1 MKLTTFLV
9 FVCCV
14 GFLSYVIAGPSS
26 ASGPGAQLAPLDNAV
41 VTPVKVPINVAP
53 GSNVRDSAAGSS
65 DQFGQATAA
74 SASSAGGSAQFGQA
88 TASSASANGSSASA
102 DGSSNASAT
111 GQNASSNGADNG
123 LLHRNENAG
132 SNGSIGISR
141 GEEKMV
147 ETPDSEIA
155 AAEAAAKSEKSEVT
169 KKFEPSILNAGID
182 EIANSKASSKV
193 PDFAPINPVTG
204 ETIPTRSASSAPPTN
219 PIPNAAVS
227 PLPKD

>member
-9 FVCCV
+9 FVCFV

-26 ASGPGAQLAPLDNAV
+26 ASGPGAQLAPVDNAV
-41 VTPVKVPINVAP
+41 VTPVKLPTNVSP

-65 DQFGQATAA
+65 DQFGQATAS

-88 TASSASANGSSASA
+88 TAANASATGSSASA

-111 GQNASSNGADNG
+111 GQMASANGSSNGA
-123 LLHRNENAG
+123 LHQNSNAT
-132 SNGSIGISR
+132 SNFIGR

-147 ETPDSEIA
+147 ETPDSELA

-204 ETIPTRSASSAPPTN
+204 ATIPPRPASSAPPIN

>member
-1 MKLTTFLV
+1 M
-9 FVCCV
+9 
-14 GFLSYVIAGPSS
+14 
-26 ASGPGAQLAPLDNAV
+26 
-41 VTPVKVPINVAP
+41 
-53 GSNVRDSAAGSS
+53 
-65 DQFGQATAA
+65 
-74 SASSAGGSAQFGQA
+74 
-88 TASSASANGSSASA
+88 ASANGSSNGALHQN
-102 DGSSNASAT
+102 SNAT
-111 GQNASSNGADNG
+111 SNF
-123 LLHRNENAG
+123 
-132 SNGSIGISR
+132 IGR

-147 ETPDSEIA
+147 ETPASELA

-204 ETIPTRSASSAPPTN
+204 VTIPTRSASGAPPTN

>member
-14 GFLSYVIAGPSS
+14 GFISYVVAGPSS
-26 ASGPGAQLAPLDNAV
+26 AGGGTQIAPVNDTV
-41 VTPVKVPINVAP
+41 VTPVKVPTNVAP
-53 GSNVRDSAAGSS
+53 GSNVRDSASGSS
-65 DQFGQATAA
+65 DQFGQSTA
-74 SASSAGGSAQFGQA
+74 STASSAGGSAQFGQA
-88 TASSASANGSSASA
+88 TAANASANGSSASA

-155 AAEAAAKSEKSEVT
+155 ATEAAEKSEKSEVT
-169 KKFEPSILNAGID
+169 KKFEPSILNEGID

-193 PDFAPINPVTG
+193 PD
-204 ETIPTRSASSAPPTN
+204 
-219 PIPNAAVS
+219 
-227 PLPKD
+227 L

>member
-1 MKLTTFLV
+1 MKLTVFFA
-9 FVCCV
+9 FVCCI
-14 GFLSYVIAGPSS
+14 GFISHVIAGPGS
-26 ASGPGAQLAPLDNAV
+26 AGVGTQIAPVDNAV
-41 VTPVKVPINVAP
+41 VTPVKVPTDVAP

-65 DQFGQATAA
+65 DQFSQS

-102 DGSSNASAT
+102 DGSSNASST
-111 GQNASSNGADNG
+111 GQTASTNG
-123 LLHRNENAG
+123 LSNTNLLQNTNAT
-132 SNGSIGISR
+132 SNVIRR

-147 ETPDSEIA
+147 ETPDSELA
-155 AAEAAAKSEKSEVT
+155 AADAAAKSEKSEVT

-204 ETIPTRSASSAPPTN
+204 ETIPQRPASNAPPTN
-219 PIPNAAVS
+219 PIPSAAVS